1 MEDRQQII
9 ETAHL
14 MADAARRAI
23 LPLFRTGILAE
34 NKRPAGFDPVTEADR
49 AAETAM
55 RRVLAER
62 RPDDSVLGEEFGSRH
77 GSSGLTW
84 ILDPID
90 GTRAF
95 LRGEDTWCVSIA
107 VIEQGRP
114 VIGVIAAPAL
124 GEVFEVTAES
134 ITRLNG
140 AVCRVSRPGADDRL
154 RLAVPDGM
162 RKRLDAAGSEPIIAE
177 KAVPSLAYRLALV
190 ASGRLD
196 GTLIRP
202 RANDWDIAAADLLIE
217 RAGGLLCDRG
227 GAPGLYRSEG
237 KRHGLLMAA
246 SHDAMARVRQLA
258 RAIPD

>member
-1 MEDRQQII
+1 MRDDLELVKSAAVEAGAIAMRFFRRDPRVWWKEGNSPVSEADVAVDAFLKDALVGARPSYGWVSEEME
-9 ETAHL
+9 
-14 MADAARRAI
+14 
-23 LPLFRTGILAE
+23 
-34 NKRPAGFDPVTEADR
+34 RPEIREVEADR
-49 AAETAM
+49 FF
-55 RRVLAER
+55 V
-62 RPDDSVLGEEFGSRH
+62 V
-77 GSSGLTW
+77 
-84 ILDPID
+84 DPID
-90 GTRAF
+90 GTRAY

-124 GEVFEVTAES
+124 GEVFEVTAGS

-140 AVCRVSRPGADDRL
+140 AACSVSRPGAGDRL

-162 RKRLDAAGSEPIIAE
+162 RKRLDAAGGEPILAE

-227 GAPGLYRSEG
+227 GAPGLYTSEG

>member
-1 MEDRQQII
+1 MRDDLELVKTAAVEAGAVAMRFFRRDPAVWWKEGNSPVSEADIAVDAFLKDALVGARPSYGWVSEEMEQAEDRK
-9 ETAHL
+9 A
-14 MADAARRAI
+14 
-23 LPLFRTGILAE
+23 
-34 NKRPAGFDPVTEADR
+34 EADR
-49 AAETAM
+49 FF
-55 RRVLAER
+55 V
-62 RPDDSVLGEEFGSRH
+62 V
-77 GSSGLTW
+77 
-84 ILDPID
+84 DPID